1 MSVVEWRIVVFVKL
15 VVSMMSYA
23 ALKQINFDLIL
34 LDPSTEKD
42 L

>member
-1 MSVVEWRIVVFVKL
+1 MSGVEWRIVVFVKL
-15 VVSMMSYA
+15 VVSMLSYA
-23 ALKQINFDLIL
+23 ALKQNDCDLIL